1 MSEVRVELREVS
13 YGEVKALEDINLTLG
28 PGLYVVVGRSGSGKS
43 TLGKVI
49 SGVIPHIEK
58 ARVVGRV
65 AVSGLDVLNS
75 NIYKVN
81 KTVAYLAQSPYDQVL
96 AGTVI
101 DELTLVADNVGRSAR
116 DVEKV
121 AEAVGLRPLLKR
133 KVEELSGGQLQ
144 RVAIAKI
151 LLVGASVVVFD
162 EPLAHLDLRSA
173 RSLLGDLLALK
184 EGGKTV
190 ILIEH
195 RFRDLAP
202 ILPKVDKIILL
213 DRGRVVDVF
222 KGGEALGRADVL
234 RKHGIRVEW
243 RAPPRSPSYNGAVRV
258 SVSGVWF
265 SYGRHQVLRGVDL
278 ELREG
283 VVYAL
288 IGPNGSGKSTLL
300 KIITGVLK
308 PERGSVKVEG
318 VVGYLPQNPDVVL
331 FYQTVREEVAARAQW
346 WAGGGAADVAD
357 EFINALNLG
366 ELRGRNPHSLS
377 RGQRF
382 RAAFAAVLALRPDV
396 LLLDETTVGQDL
408 ENLEAICALLR
419 EYVGRGKTALVATHD
434 LRFVAGC
441 CDYAY
446 VLSDGRIAARGPAG
460 EVAQSAE
467 AVYGRQD

>member
-1 MSEVRVELREVS
+1 MAAVRLQGVS
-13 YGEVKALEDINLTLG
+13 KTYSLYGHGFDRLIEIATGRKRHTEFFALHALDLTIEKGEVLG
-28 PGLYVVVGRSGSGKS
+28 
-43 TLGKVI
+43 
-49 SGVIPHIEK
+49 
-58 ARVVGRV
+58 
-65 AVSGLDVLNS
+65 
-75 NIYKVN
+75 
-81 KTVAYLAQSPYDQVL
+81 
-96 AGTVI
+96 
-101 DELTLVADNVGRSAR
+101 
-116 DVEKV
+116 
-121 AEAVGLRPLLKR
+121 
-133 KVEELSGGQLQ
+133 
-144 RVAIAKI
+144 
-151 LLVGASVVVFD
+151 LVGM
-162 EPLAHLDLRSA
+162 
-173 RSLLGDLLALK
+173 
-184 EGGKTV
+184 
-190 ILIEH
+190 
-195 RFRDLAP
+195 
-202 ILPKVDKIILL
+202 
-213 DRGRVVDVF
+213 
-222 KGGEALGRADVL
+222 
-234 RKHGIRVEW
+234 
-243 RAPPRSPSYNGAVRV
+243 NGA
-258 SVSGVWF
+258 
-265 SYGRHQVLRGVDL
+265 
-278 ELREG
+278 
-283 VVYAL
+283 
-288 IGPNGSGKSTLL
+288 GKSTLL

-446 VLSDGRIAARGPAG
+446 VLSDGRIVARGPAG